1 MPTTKTGYWICVKNG
16 EVTDVWDT
24 TPDYQNQAGWHEAVE
39 VFPDI
44 TPNREIIT
52 THSFDLTAN
61 PAQIVWA
68 KREVTLEER
77 KGALSDQAKQKFA
90 QVTQEETRKQL
101 SDNADEFYDAA
112 AVETVLQDMLT
123 KQAAIG
129 AASTHEELDA
139 LMA

>member
-1 MPTTKTGYWICVKNG
+1 MTGVQTCALPIYG

-24 TPDYQNQAGWHEAVE
+24 TPDYQNQAGWREAVE
-39 VFPDI
+39 VFPDV

-52 THSFDLTAN
+52 THSFDLNAN

-68 KREVTLEER
+68 KRAVTMDER
-77 KGALSDQAKQKFA
+77 KGALSGQAKQKFA
-90 QVTQEETRKQL
+90 QVTQEQTRKQL
-101 SDNADEFYDAA
+101 NDNADETYDAA
-112 AVETVLQDMLT
+112 AVEAAKVEMEAKLT
-123 KQAAIG
+123 AIG